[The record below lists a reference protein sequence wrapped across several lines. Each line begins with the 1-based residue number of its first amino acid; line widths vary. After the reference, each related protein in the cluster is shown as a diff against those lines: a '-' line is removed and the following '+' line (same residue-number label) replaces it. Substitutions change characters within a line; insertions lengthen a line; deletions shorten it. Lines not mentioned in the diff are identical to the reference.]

1 MEVDGGEI
9 VRKNGGISRAYARAH
24 ALTPKKINQHPA
36 PDPPRPAA
44 RRHIPIE

>member
-1 MEVDGGEI
+1 MKVDGGEI
-9 VRKNGGISRAYARAH
+9 VKKNGGIARTRPH